1 MIDFFLGLK
10 IILSYLLKSLIL
22 PIFDT
27 NKITLK
33 YKGLNFIFCA
43 LLLLGTTL
51 YAQERRKIE
60 IKYTPY
66 MTFEESKPDAT
77 ILTRDNSKQ
86 VHIKHEGIEM
96 WCDKAIYYGKQ
107 DFIEAYGKVKIKQGD
122 TINMTSNYVE
132 YSGKT
137 QLAFGSGNVVLKD
150 PTSEITT
157 DTLYFDRVKQ
167 EAFYQSKGKVVR
179 DTTGTITSTV
189 GRYYMKTKKYQF
201 VNNVKLVNPEYIIE
215 SNRLDFY
222 SLSGYAFLYGPTT
235 ITSETSVIY
244 CERGFYNTSNDTGY
258 FVKKSKINYDERVVE
273 GDSLYFDR
281 NISFASATNNI
292 VITDTLNNTIVKGH
306 YAEVFRAK
314 DSLFITKRALAITL
328 QENDS
333 IFVHSDTLM
342 VTGKPDK
349 RITRAYYNAKIYKSN
364 LSGKADSIHMNQST
378 GLTQLINLD
387 RNINKDAFFKP
398 QKPVLWNIK
407 NQITGD
413 SIHLISNAISESL
426 DSLKVFNNAFVISK
440 DTLGDGYNQISGK
453 KLYGLFENNSLSTI
467 DIIKNA
473 ETIYFL
479 RNEADELVG
488 IDKSKSGSIKI
499 WMTENTIDEMR
510 KYNQIGGKTYPEL
523 DFPENEK
530 ILRGFNWRESE
541 RPTSMED
548 LFNDD
553 PPLVLKVI
561 KGLDAYT
568 PQEDFFDS
576 DLLERIKE
584 AQPKSNK
591 SNTDKKIETSNK
603 SARKIPSN
611 FLKDN
616 YKKNKTFK
624 KY

>member
-1 MIDFFLGLK
+1 M
-10 IILSYLLKSLIL
+10 
-22 PIFDT
+22 
-27 NKITLK
+27 K
-33 YKGLNFIFCA
+33 YKSFNFITCF
-43 LLLLGTTL
+43 LILLGTTL
-51 YAQERRKIE
+51 YAQDRRKIE
-60 IKYTPY
+60 IENAPF

-77 ILTRDNSKQ
+77 ILTRDNLKQ
-86 VHIKHEGIEM
+86 VHIKHQGIEM
-96 WCDKAIYYGKQ
+96 WCDEAIYYGKQ

-122 TINMTSNYVE
+122 TINMTSKYVE

-137 QLAFGSGNVVLKD
+137 QLAFASGNVVLKD
-150 PTSEITT
+150 PTSIITT
-157 DTLYFDRVKQ
+157 DTLYFDRIKQ
-167 EAFYQSKGKVVR
+167 EAFYQNNGKVVR
-179 DTTGTITSTV
+179 DTTGTITSTI
-189 GRYYMKTKKYQF
+189 GRYFMKTKKYQF
-201 VNNVKLVNPEYIIE
+201 VNYVKLVNPEYIIE

-235 ITSETSVIY
+235 ITSKTSVIY
-244 CERGFYNTSNDTGY
+244 CERGFYNTTNDTGY
-258 FVKKSKINYDERVVE
+258 FVKKSKINYNDRVVE

-281 NISFASATNNI
+281 NKSFASATNNI

-342 VTGKPDK
+342 VTGKPEK
-349 RITRAYYNAKIYKSN
+349 RITRGYYNAKIYKSD

-387 RNINKDAFFKP
+387 RNTTQDAFYKS

-413 SIHLISNAISESL
+413 SIHLISNPKTETL

-440 DTLGDGYNQISGK
+440 DSLGDGYNQISGK
-453 KLYGLFENNSLSTI
+453 KLFGLFNNNSMSTI

-473 ETIYFL
+473 ETIYYL
-479 RNEADELVG
+479 RNEENELVG
-488 IDKSKSGSIKI
+488 IDKSKSGAIKI
-499 WMTENTIDEMR
+499 WLTENNIDEMR

-523 DFPENEK
+523 DFPDNEK

-541 RPTSMED
+541 RPTSVED
-548 LFNDD
+548 LFKDD
-553 PPLVLKVI
+553 PPLELKVI

-568 PQEDFFDS
+568 PQDDFFDS
-576 DLLERIKE
+576 NLLERVKK
-584 AQPKSNK
+584 AKPKPEITKDKREKPNNK
-591 SNTDKKIETSNK
+591 A
-603 SARKIPSN
+603 ARKIPRN
-611 FLKDN
+611 LLKGSSRMTP
-616 YKKNKTFK
+616 NKD
-624 KY
+624 

>member
-1 MIDFFLGLK
+1 M
-10 IILSYLLKSLIL
+10 
-22 PIFDT
+22 
-27 NKITLK
+27 TLK
-33 YKGLNFIFCA
+33 YKGLNFITCF
-43 LLLLGTTL
+43 LILLGTTL

-60 IKYTPY
+60 IKYAPF
-66 MTFEESKPDAT
+66 MTFDESKPDAT
-77 ILTRDNSKQ
+77 ILTRDDTKQ

-96 WCDKAIYYGKQ
+96 WCDEAVYDAKQ
-107 DFIEAYGKVKIKQGD
+107 DFIEAYGKVRIKQGD
-122 TINMTSNYVE
+122 TINMNSNYVE

-137 QLAFGSGNVVLKD
+137 QLAFASGAVVLKD
-150 PTSEITT
+150 PTSVITT
-157 DTLYFDRVKQ
+157 DTLYFDRLKQ

-179 DTTGTITSTV
+179 DTTGTITSTI

-201 VNNVKLVNPEYIIE
+201 VNNVKLVNPEYLIE

-281 NISFASATNNI
+281 NKSFASATNNI

-306 YAEVFRAK
+306 YAEVFRK
-314 DSLFITKRALAITL
+314 RDSLFMTKRALAITL

-364 LSGKADSIHMNQST
+364 LSGKSDSIHMQQST

-387 RNINKDAFFKP
+387 HNINKDAFYKP
-398 QKPVLWNIK
+398 KKPVLWNVK

-413 SIHLISNAISESL
+413 SIHLISNSISESL

-453 KLYGLFENNSLSTI
+453 KLFGLFENNSLFTI

-479 RNEADELVG
+479 RNEANELVG
-488 IDKSKSGSIKI
+488 IDKSKSGAIKI
-499 WMTENTIDEMR
+499 WLTDNAIDEMR
-510 KYNQIGGKTYPEL
+510 KYNQIGGNTYPEL

-541 RPTSMED
+541 RPTSVED
-548 LFNDD
+548 LFKDD
-553 PPLVLKVI
+553 PTLSLKII

-568 PQEDFFDS
+568 PQEEFFDS
-576 DLLERIKE
+576 NLLERIKE
-584 AQPKSNK
+584 AQPKSDTKNP
-591 SNTDKKIETSNK
+591 DKKTEISNK
-603 SARKIPSN
+603 SARKVPSKL
-611 FLKDN
+611 LKN
-616 YKKNKTFK
+616 SYNNEKNLKKNLKIIDD
-624 KY
+624 

>member
-1 MIDFFLGLK
+1 M
-10 IILSYLLKSLIL
+10 
-22 PIFDT
+22 
-27 NKITLK
+27 TLK
-33 YKGLNFIFCA
+33 YKGLNFITCF
-43 LLLLGTTL
+43 LILLGTSL

-60 IKYTPY
+60 IKYAPF
-66 MTFEESKPDAT
+66 MTFDESKPDAT
-77 ILTRDNSKQ
+77 ILTRDDTKQ

-96 WCDKAIYYGKQ
+96 WCDEAVYDAKQ
-107 DFIEAYGKVKIKQGD
+107 DFIEAYGKVRIKQGD
-122 TINMTSNYVE
+122 TINMNSNYVE

-137 QLAFGSGNVVLKD
+137 QLAFASGAVVLKD
-150 PTSEITT
+150 PTSVITT
-157 DTLYFDRVKQ
+157 DTLYFDRLKQ

-179 DTTGTITSTV
+179 DTTGTITSTI

-201 VNNVKLVNPEYIIE
+201 VNNVKLVNPEYLID

-281 NISFASATNNI
+281 NKGFASATNNI

-306 YAEVFRAK
+306 YAEVFRK
-314 DSLFITKRALAITL
+314 RDSLFMTKRALAITL

-364 LSGKADSIHMNQST
+364 LSGKSDSIHMQQST

-387 RNINKDAFFKP
+387 HNINKDAFYKP
-398 QKPVLWNIK
+398 KKPVLWNVK

-413 SIHLISNAISESL
+413 SIHLISNSISESL

-453 KLYGLFENNSLSTI
+453 KLFGLFENNSLFTI

-479 RNEADELVG
+479 RNEANELVG
-488 IDKSKSGSIKI
+488 IDKSKSGAIKI
-499 WMTENTIDEMR
+499 WLTDNAIDEMR
-510 KYNQIGGKTYPEL
+510 KYNQIGGNTYPEL

-541 RPTSMED
+541 RPTSVED
-548 LFNDD
+548 LFKDD
-553 PPLVLKVI
+553 PTLSLKII

-568 PQEDFFDS
+568 PQEEFFDS
-576 DLLERIKE
+576 NLLERIKE
-584 AQPKSNK
+584 AQPKSDTKNP
-591 SNTDKKIETSNK
+591 DKKTEISNK
-603 SARKIPSN
+603 SARKVPSKL
-611 FLKDN
+611 LKN
-616 YKKNKTFK
+616 SYNNEKNLKKNLKIIDD
-624 KY
+624 

>member
-1 MIDFFLGLK
+1 M
-10 IILSYLLKSLIL
+10 
-22 PIFDT
+22 
-27 NKITLK
+27 TLK
-33 YKGLNFIFCA
+33 YKGLNFITCF
-43 LLLLGTTL
+43 LILLGTTL

-60 IKYTPY
+60 IKYAPF
-66 MTFEESKPDAT
+66 MTFDESKPDAT
-77 ILTRDNSKQ
+77 ILTRDDTKQ

-96 WCDKAIYYGKQ
+96 WCDEAVYDAKQ
-107 DFIEAYGKVKIKQGD
+107 DFIEAYGKVRIKQGD
-122 TINMTSNYVE
+122 TINMNSNYVE

-137 QLAFGSGNVVLKD
+137 QLAFASGAVVLKD
-150 PTSEITT
+150 PTSVITT
-157 DTLYFDRVKQ
+157 DTLYFDRLKQ

-179 DTTGTITSTV
+179 DTTGTITSTI
-189 GRYYMKTKKYQF
+189 GRYYMKAKKYQF
-201 VNNVKLVNPEYIIE
+201 VNNVKLVNPEYLIE

-244 CERGFYNTSNDTGY
+244 CERGFYNTANDTGY

-281 NISFASATNNI
+281 NKGFASATNNI

-306 YAEVFRAK
+306 YAEVFRKK
-314 DSLFITKRALAITL
+314 DSLFMTKRALAITL

-364 LSGKADSIHMNQST
+364 LSGKSDSIHMQQST
-378 GLTQLINLD
+378 GLTQLINLNH
-387 RNINKDAFFKP
+387 NINKDAFYKP
-398 QKPVLWNIK
+398 KKPVLWNVK

-413 SIHLISNAISESL
+413 SIHLISNSISESL

-453 KLYGLFENNSLSTI
+453 KLFGLFENNSLFTI

-479 RNEADELVG
+479 RNEANELVG
-488 IDKSKSGSIKI
+488 IDKSKSGAIKI
-499 WMTENTIDEMR
+499 WLTDNAIDEMR
-510 KYNQIGGKTYPEL
+510 KYNQIGGNTYPEL

-541 RPTSMED
+541 RPTSVED
-548 LFNDD
+548 LFKDD
-553 PPLVLKVI
+553 PTLSLKII

-568 PQEDFFDS
+568 PQEEFFDS
-576 DLLERIKE
+576 NLLERIKE
-584 AQPKSNK
+584 AQPKSDTKNP
-591 SNTDKKIETSNK
+591 DKKTEISNK
-603 SARKIPSN
+603 SARKVPSKL
-611 FLKDN
+611 LKN
-616 YKKNKTFK
+616 SYNNEKNLKKNLKIIDD
-624 KY
+624 

>member
-1 MIDFFLGLK
+1 M
-10 IILSYLLKSLIL
+10 
-22 PIFDT
+22 
-27 NKITLK
+27 TLK
-33 YKGLNFIFCA
+33 YKGLNFITCF
-43 LLLLGTTL
+43 LILLGTSL

-60 IKYTPY
+60 IKYAPF
-66 MTFEESKPDAT
+66 MTFDESKPDAT
-77 ILTRDNSKQ
+77 ILTRDNTKQ

-96 WCDKAIYYGKQ
+96 WCDEAVYDAKQ
-107 DFIEAYGKVKIKQGD
+107 DFIEAYGKVRIKQGD
-122 TINMTSNYVE
+122 TINMNSNYVE

-137 QLAFGSGNVVLKD
+137 QLAFASGAVVLKD
-150 PTSEITT
+150 PTSVITT
-157 DTLYFDRVKQ
+157 DTLYFDRLKQ

-179 DTTGTITSTV
+179 DTTGTITSTI

-201 VNNVKLVNPEYIIE
+201 VNNVKLVNPEYLID

-281 NISFASATNNI
+281 NKGFASATNNI

-306 YAEVFRAK
+306 YAEVFRK
-314 DSLFITKRALAITL
+314 RDSLFMTKRALAITL

-364 LSGKADSIHMNQST
+364 LSGKSDSIHMQQST

-387 RNINKDAFFKP
+387 HNINKDAFYKP
-398 QKPVLWNIK
+398 KKPVLWNVK

-413 SIHLISNAISESL
+413 SIHLISNSISESL

-453 KLYGLFENNSLSTI
+453 KLFGLFENNSLSTI

-479 RNEADELVG
+479 RNEANELVG
-488 IDKSKSGSIKI
+488 IDKSKSGAIKI
-499 WMTENTIDEMR
+499 WLTDNAIDEMR
-510 KYNQIGGKTYPEL
+510 KYNQIGGNTYPEL

-541 RPTSMED
+541 RPTSVED
-548 LFNDD
+548 LFKDD
-553 PPLVLKVI
+553 PTLSLKII

-568 PQEDFFDS
+568 PQEEFFDS
-576 DLLERIKE
+576 NLLERIKE
-584 AQPKSNK
+584 AQPKSDTKNP
-591 SNTDKKIETSNK
+591 DKKTEISNK
-603 SARKIPSN
+603 SARKVPSKL
-611 FLKDN
+611 LKN
-616 YKKNKTFK
+616 SYNNEKNLKKNLKIIDD
-624 KY
+624 